1 MPYGNMQHNFM
12 KVMSGKFA
20 GGSEEIVDME
30 KEEKV
35 TRDKVENCIKK
46 LLKLAYDGLENL
58 EKSEKSRQ
66 AGNPPKRIGYPT
78 CDLIACFLDANEL
91 LEGKFFD
98 NIFKEVVSEEYD
110 WKRFQ
115 KEKIDPKL
123 SDILDIIPEIEG
135 TDFDAISKEREMS
148 NVGVASTILTLCS
161 FDQIYS
167 NDYKRIRDEKKD
179 RLIKFV
185 RRLIESRIPD
195 KGWQYHYVPDETK
208 YAHTL
213 PTWLSLLA
221 LRYVP
226 EEIRKEAVGSEEW
239 EEIKKQVKDWLICS
253 VHRKGDHCMWRFK
266 PDDSS
271 RNNPYNPVA
280 TAQAMLALHET
291 GVKKEE
297 NIIKCAIE
305 YIKNNLDKMK
315 TGEDLYW
322 MERLRPQVGS
332 ITHIFHPGVS
342 HCFHALLTFGLS
354 SEETIMQKL
363 LNKTIKEIIPEL
375 EKEVTETNLSNYY
388 AILRPILV
396 YLSRIRPKILWDFAT
411 SISEFENFVAGAKSI
426 VIVGEIGDAYAK
438 LIPKDAHVLVYCRKP
453 QEETLLERRG
463 WHYEWIRIDKTYV
476 SETINCVIVNEKK
489 ALLSSNPF
497 KDMGGYTFYKY
508 LEGEEVSDLIIQLD
522 EILDI
527 NIELELPKGGI
538 EKEIKEIVRKK
549 FPKQAE
555 IMNIEDFESNQLQ
568 GILEYYKL
576 NCERSEAVPSSLG
589 FADSNKRYIESEF
602 ANRGLISRI
611 FMNSELESIIRHEI
625 MDDNLVMDES
635 SAYLLLNS
643 SKREENVKSL
653 LRIVQNDLWVLSE
666 VHTNLKESFENL
678 PAADKGRLRPIN
690 DRNIDSEIESER
702 YPLTE
707 AEKILI
713 TFTKTKKESGY
724 RYGIITNTWEVAK
737 RCSELELNVYS
748 LVKFLNKDEE
758 TYKMFRIPVDLLKE
772 V

>member
-46 LLKLAYDGLENL
+46 LLKLAYE
-58 EKSEKSRQ
+58 EVKKTKPEY
-66 AGNPPKRIGYPT
+66 IGYPT
-78 CDLIACFLDANEL
+78 CDLIACFLDA
-91 LEGKFFD
+91 KDTPRIRFF
-98 NIFKEVVSEEYD
+98 NIFNQVVPSTYKNKWEL
-110 WKRFQ
+110 FQ
-115 KEKIDPKL
+115 KEKIEPK
-123 SDILDIIPEIEG
+123 SDAILDALSNLGDSIKS
-135 TDFDAISKEREMS
+135 DFDEFSRRGVVS
-148 NVGVASTILTLCS
+148 NVGLALALLDIYS
-161 FDQIYS
+161 FDEKIGLT
-167 NDYKRIRDEKKD
+167 KRGKKEHLVNSTKLLMNN
-179 RLIKFV
+179 RV
-185 RRLIESRIPD
+185 PG
-195 KGWQYHYVPDETK
+195 KGWPYRYTSEGK
-208 YAHTL
+208 ERFSYSHTL
-213 PTWLSLLA
+213 STWLSMLA
-221 LRYVP
+221 LNYVP
-226 EEIRKEAVGSEEW
+226 KEIGNAITADW
-239 EEIKKQVKDWLICS
+239 EKTLENIKKEVREWLLGNIHREGNYCS
-253 VHRKGDHCMWRFK
+253 WSFRPGE
-266 PDDSS
+266 STE
-271 RNNPYNPVA
+271 YNPVA
-280 TAQAMLALHET
+280 TAQAILALYQT
-291 GVKKEE
+291 G
-297 NIIKCAIE
+297 IKDKDNNDIKGAIE
-305 YIKNNLDKMK
+305 YIRNNINAMRDEGRPYK
-315 TGEDLYW
+315 TD
-322 MERLRPQVGS
+322 RLIPEVS
-332 ITHIFHPGVS
+332 YISHISHPGIQ
-342 HCFHALLTFGLS
+342 HCLHALLMFGVS
-354 SEETIMQKL
+354 PEDETIQNLLKETVEMVPKL
-363 LNKTIKEIIPEL
+363 RATDID
-375 EKEVTETNLSNYY
+375 LSNCY

-438 LIPKDAHVLVYCRKP
+438 LIPKDAHVIVLYRKP
-453 QEETLLERRG
+453 QEEALLKEHG
-463 WHYEWIRIDKTYV
+463 WDYKWIGRDKTYV
-476 SETINCVIVNEKK
+476 SENINCVIVDGKK
-489 ALLSSNPF
+489 ALLSNDPF
-497 KDMGGYTFYKY
+497 KDMGRYTLYKY

-576 NCERSEAVPSSLG
+576 NPEYSEAVPSSLG

-666 VHTNLKESFENL
+666 VHTNLKELFENL